1 MDHIA
6 AAEERIVT
14 EKLRQKLNEVNSAV
28 QSQLNVVQ
36 DHVNFTL
43 QKAYFRCAY
52 ECFDRRRRQE
62 DISMCVE
69 NCSMPVL
76 QAQNLVE
83 GEMAKFQE
91 RLNRS
96 LMVCQDKFESAKMQ
110 QMRTDAT
117 KDMESC
123 VNQTVEEHVKALP
136 HLVAKLK
143 ASLNINPINE

>member
-1 MDHIA
+1 MNQFGD
-6 AAEERIVT
+6 
-14 EKLRQKLNEVNSAV
+14 
-28 QSQLNVVQ
+28 
-36 DHVNFTL
+36 L
-43 QKAYFRCAY
+43 QKVYFRGAY

-62 DISMCVE
+62 DISMCAE

-76 QAQNLVE
+76 QAHRISLNSNSPS
-83 GEMAKFQE
+83 FWYFE
-91 RLNRS
+91 RLNSS

-123 VNQTVEEHVKALP
+123 DNQTVEEHVKALP